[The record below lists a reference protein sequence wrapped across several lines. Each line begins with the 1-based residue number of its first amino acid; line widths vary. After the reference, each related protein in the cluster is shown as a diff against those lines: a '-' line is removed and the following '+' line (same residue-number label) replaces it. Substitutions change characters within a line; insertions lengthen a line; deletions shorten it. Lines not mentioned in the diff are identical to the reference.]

1 MLREEHY
8 NKLANE
14 FGTNVGIAE
23 WEGDFYPYYTN
34 VKKMPDEYKVIALT
48 NFIIRQDVYQQVR
61 REVIRLEKKYGNKR
75 INRSTIYEKAIN
87 NIME

>member
-1 MLREEHY
+1 VLREEHY
-8 NKLANE
+8 NKIANE

>member
-8 NKLANE
+8 NKIANE